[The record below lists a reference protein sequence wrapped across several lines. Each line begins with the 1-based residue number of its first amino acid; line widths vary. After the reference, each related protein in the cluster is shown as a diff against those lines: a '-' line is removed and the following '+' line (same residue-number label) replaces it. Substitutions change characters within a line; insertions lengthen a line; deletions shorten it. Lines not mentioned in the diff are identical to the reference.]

1 MFTNKTEQMN
11 LVRNSNKIKS
21 NEPSPGDTNG
31 AVSPPNAFNTSN
43 IKLQPDSGSV
53 AEIKSPKQPP
63 ENSTIKKEEVP

>member
-1 MFTNKTEQMN
+1 MEVIDNKINNESLNIDIRYVNNTFRDMFTNKTEQMN

-43 IKLQPDSGSV
+43 IKL
-53 AEIKSPKQPP
+53 
-63 ENSTIKKEEVP
+63 